1 MRGGIEIFGN
11 SDMNDFD
18 EIGNFYCPASATV
31 TTLKNC
37 PFVNAFTLKVIY
49 GTGVNYPTQIF
60 TEFNTG
66 KKAWRYFNSSGSA
79 PSWSDFVYF
88 SDDTSVLDQVAN
100 TSVPMKFITYTA
112 QNKEEAINLLD
123 NPTLLV
129 GNKSSAY
136 CIYFQDNVGDS
147 PLGGGAS
154 MVLGYTYSNDD
165 YGVQF
170 YIKYNGEFRKR
181 NKNNGKWT
189 EFVNI

>member
-1 MRGGIEIFGN
+1 MQGGTAIASGA
-11 SDMNDFD
+11 DMNDYTTP
-18 EIGNFYCPASATV
+18 GNYYCDSNTKAQGLS
-31 TTLKNC
+31 NC
-37 PFVNAFTLKVIY
+37 PFTKAFIMKVEFSQ
-49 GTGVNYPTQIF
+49 GTSYPSQTFIEYD
-60 TEFNTG
+60 TGNIARRYYYPNTS
-66 KKAWRYFNSSGSA
+66 AWQGY
-79 PSWSDFVYF
+79 VYF

-165 YGVQF
+165 YGAQF
-170 YIKYNGEFRKR
+170 YIKYNGMFQKR
-181 NKNNGKWT
+181 NKNNGEWT